1 MKNPQNV
8 LQLEWGVILITT
20 MQQLR
25 LARMHM
31 IGRVKRVEEAK
42 WDFQPEGF
50 NNTIRWHAGHI
61 FVTMETLIQ
70 QGVNS
75 YEPRY
80 PEWIPLF
87 VDGTSPQQ
95 WKDDIPTHVEIL
107 SALREQPEWATD
119 FLKDKL
125 ADKMFEPLI
134 IGDNIMTIDDIDGII
149 QFIAW
154 HEGVHAGV
162 IDSLSKLSMS

>member
-1 MKNPQNV
+1 M
-8 LQLEWGVILITT
+8 ITT
-20 MQQLR
+20 IQQLR

-31 IGRVKRVEEAK
+31 IGRVKRVEDTQ

-50 NNTIRWHAGHI
+50 NNNIRWHAGHI

-70 QGVNS
+70 QGVKS

-87 VDGTSPQQ
+87 VDGTSPEQ
-95 WKDDIPTHVEIL
+95 WKDIVPTSEEL
-107 SALREQPEWATD
+107 LKALREQPEWVTA
-119 FLKDKL
+119 FLQGKMS
-125 ADKMFEPLI
+125 DKMSEPLV
-134 IGDNIMTIDDIDGII
+134 IGDNIMTIDDVEGII

-162 IDSLSKLSMS
+162 IDALSKLS